1 MSWVLLRNLG
11 RRMGFVVLGCRI
23 WTVGMRQLIFR
34 VGAGLPVLM
43 YGEWVGGVVSLTRYG
58 YGKSGS

>member
-1 MSWVLLRNLG
+1 
-11 RRMGFVVLGCRI
+11 MGFVVLGCRI